1 MCVALLLLP
10 RPARLPCDEL
20 TPHECAEHLIDLLE
34 ARESPQALAALLQL
48 PGGLG
53 AAQHQHREEGDLR
66 FAEPERFVEQ
76 VPELDRAARRT
87 ARKPRPAPAN
97 ETVER
102 PPDRWVVVVRD
113 GVALGGLVAREPQRV
128 QRERVGV
135 RRRPLLLDQA
145 AENAKLDGV
154 GVHHVTLMSATRTA
168 KVADGRSVPP
178 ERVTAAFAVS
188 AAAAALLAAHGRA
201 DVGTP
206 PGLSVSSNW
215 SGYVATGPAFSGVSG
230 SWTVPSTNCFG
241 QAPQHTAASFWV
253 GLGGALPTSH
263 KIEQIGTAAGCN
275 TDGSANYYAWYE
287 LWPRRAVG
295 LSLDIEPGDRMH
307 ASVRLR
313 SGGVELALADLTS
326 GRRFVH
332 HLTLVKPDASSAEWI
347 GEAPMLVV

>member
-1 MCVALLLLP
+1 
-10 RPARLPCDEL
+10 
-20 TPHECAEHLIDLLE
+20 
-34 ARESPQALAALLQL
+34 
-48 PGGLG
+48 
-53 AAQHQHREEGDLR
+53 
-66 FAEPERFVEQ
+66 
-76 VPELDRAARRT
+76 
-87 ARKPRPAPAN
+87 
-97 ETVER
+97 
-102 PPDRWVVVVRD
+102 
-113 GVALGGLVAREPQRV
+113 
-128 QRERVGV
+128 
-135 RRRPLLLDQA
+135 
-145 AENAKLDGV
+145 
-154 GVHHVTLMSATRTA
+154 MSATRTA

-326 GRRFVH
+326 GRRFVQ
-332 HLTLVKPDASSAEWI
+332 HLTLVQPDASSAEWI
-347 GEAPMLVV
+347 GEAPMLVVEHLRALEPLTKFGGVTFSGASATSNGHTAPIGDAAWRATPVRLGNPKRPKVVPTPLDRAGSSFSLTVRPG